1 MKRIMALLMAAIL
14 AAILIGCGQPK
25 TDVQKYDY
33 KRFRIVEQ
41 YKDLNVYVDTD
52 TGIAYGALYDHGNS
66 RVMFPL
72 YDKDGNLYR
81 PNGWRDWGGDD
92 E

>member
-1 MKRIMALLMAAIL
+1 MKRIISAILL
-14 AAILIGCGQPK
+14 AAILLVGCGNPK
-25 TDVQKYDY
+25 TDVQRNDY
-33 KRFRIVEQ
+33 RRFRVVEQ

-52 TGIAYGALYDHGNS
+52 TGIAYGALYDQGNS

-81 PNGWRDWGGDD
+81 PNGWRDWSDGD
-92 E
+92 EQY

>member
-1 MKRIMALLMAAIL
+1 MKKAIL
-14 AAILIGCGQPK
+14 VLLTVLLLASSMSGCSR
-25 TDVQKYDY
+25 DY
-33 KRFRIVEQ
+33 ERHDYERFKKVEQ

-52 TGIAYGALYDHGNS
+52 TGIAYGMLYDQTNS

-81 PNGWRDWGGDD
+81 PNGWRDYSDGDD
-92 E
+92 LY